1 MLNSLENQSIRDPE
15 AASVSLDVVKPTVLA
30 LTEYCRGAAW
40 AGWDPYDGL
49 NSRFFQAIPFFQ
61 NKLCR
66 LAFIQFM
73 KRSPVNLRA
82 LLGVPPGQN
91 PKGVALFATAL
102 EQLSRVGLARLE
114 EARSLV
120 DGLLDRR
127 CPKQEH
133 ACWGYHFDW
142 QTRGVLVPS
151 IVPNIVCTTFVAHA
165 FLDLYDA
172 TGHRP
177 YLEIATS
184 AGQFVTEELAAD
196 LPKDAFCIRYFT
208 LGKSSV
214 HNASLLGAAL
224 LARLHGF
231 NGDIRL
237 EDCIRKAARYSL
249 DRQRP
254 DGSWPYGEEP
264 KQKWVDSF
272 HTGYNLL
279 ALKQIGRRLH
289 VPGLAEAVR
298 KGYDFYRRHFFRE
311 DGAVRYFH
319 DRTYPVDAHAVGHAL
334 LTLAEFAE
342 EDPTALPQAG
352 RCFTWAMA
360 NLRSPLGYFFYQ
372 TKPWFKNRISY
383 MRWSQA
389 WMLTGLV
396 ALLKQLMPHLREFLQ
411 STTNSLSTSSPA
423 TR

>member
-1 MLNSLENQSIRDPE
+1 MTTASADSLAPQEVQN
-15 AASVSLDVVKPTVLA
+15 AALSLA
-30 LTEYCRGAAW
+30 SYCRNAGW

-49 NSRFFQAIPFFQ
+49 NSRVFRAIPFFQ

-66 LAFIQFM
+66 LAFIQCM
-73 KRSPVNLRA
+73 KRSPVNFRP

-102 EQLSRVGLARLE
+102 EQLSRMGLARLE
-114 EARSLV
+114 EARSLLESLV
-120 DGLLDRR
+120 ERR
-127 CPKQEH
+127 APGQEH

-151 IVPNIVCTTFVAHA
+151 TVPNIVCTTFVAQA

-172 TGHRP
+172 TGDASC
-177 YLEIATS
+177 LFQAQS
-184 AGQFVTEELAAD
+184 AGRFVTDILAAD
-196 LPKDAFCIRYFT
+196 LPENAFCIRYFT

-224 LARLHGF
+224 LARLYGYSHEP
-231 NGDIRL
+231 RL
-237 EDCIRKAARYSL
+237 ADCIHKAVRFSL
-249 DRQRP
+249 ERQRP
-254 DGSWPYGEEP
+254 DGSWPYGEAP
-264 KQKWVDSF
+264 KQVWVDSF

-279 ALKQIGRRLH
+279 ALKQIGRHLE
-289 VPGLAEAVR
+289 VPGLTEAVGT
-298 KGYDFYRRHFFRE
+298 GYDYYRRHFFRE

-319 DRTYPVDAHAVGHAL
+319 NHTCPVDAHAVGHAL
-334 LTLAEFAE
+334 LTLAEFSE
-342 EDPTALPQAG
+342 EDPTALPQAS

-360 NLRSPLGYFFYQ
+360 NLRAPDGHFYYQ
-372 TKPWFKNRISY
+372 RRRWFTNRISY

-396 ALLKQLMPHLREFLQ
+396 ALLKRLMPAPGSAKQMKNEK
-411 STTNSLSTSSPA
+411 
-423 TR
+423 